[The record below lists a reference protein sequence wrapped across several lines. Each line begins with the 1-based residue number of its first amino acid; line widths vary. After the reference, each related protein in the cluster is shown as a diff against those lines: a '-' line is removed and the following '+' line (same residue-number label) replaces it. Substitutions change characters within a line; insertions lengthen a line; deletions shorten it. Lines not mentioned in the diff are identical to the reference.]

1 MSENER
7 VREVRKTLG
16 MTQQAFG
23 DALGVK
29 PNAISMI
36 ESGVNALSE
45 QVRRG
50 IMREYGVREEWLRDG
65 TGAMFVEKSRDEE
78 IDAFFHAISFEGSG
92 FKRQFVS
99 MLARL
104 SEDEWA
110 MLERKA
116 RELAEGMEKADL

>member
-1 MSENER
+1 MTENER
-7 VREVRKTLG
+7 IKEVRS
-16 MTQQAFG
+16 
-23 DALGVK
+23 ALGLTQVK
-29 PNAISMI
+29 FGESIGLKKSAMSLI
-36 ESGVNALSE
+36 ESGANAVTN
-45 QVRRG
+45 QVRLS
-50 IMREYGVREEWLRDG
+50 ICREYGVREEWLRDG
-65 TGAMFVEKSRDEE
+65 TGAMFIEKSRDEE